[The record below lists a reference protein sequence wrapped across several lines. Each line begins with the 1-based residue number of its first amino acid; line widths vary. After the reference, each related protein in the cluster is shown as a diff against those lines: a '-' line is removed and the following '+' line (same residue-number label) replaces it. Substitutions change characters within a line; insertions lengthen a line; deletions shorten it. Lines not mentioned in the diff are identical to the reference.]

1 VASTMKNGDTRTPT
15 HGGCCGGFAGEASLG
30 TLKRM
35 AQRLR
40 VGTARLLGGAV
51 SVPLGS
57 VAGLSS
63 GRGGAAVGG
72 S

>member
-1 VASTMKNGDTRTPT
+1 MINGDTGTPS
-15 HGGCCGGFAGEASLG
+15 HGGCCGGFAGVASLG
-30 TLKRM
+30 TLKGMGLR
-35 AQRLR
+35 RR